1 MSLRRRTYPIVE
13 ETSDGKVEFKG
24 KQGVWRRVANHNIF
38 FPDDG
43 SDPIGIPKPKDKS
56 QEKKEVVKA
65 KKKVKFFNKLF
76 KMLKGREGAGK

>member
-1 MSLRRRTYPIVE
+1 MPDDAGLDVCCA
-13 ETSDGKVEFKG
+13 
-24 KQGVWRRVANHNIF
+24 VAGPSGDDLL

-76 KMLKGREGAGK
+76 KMLKGREGAGE